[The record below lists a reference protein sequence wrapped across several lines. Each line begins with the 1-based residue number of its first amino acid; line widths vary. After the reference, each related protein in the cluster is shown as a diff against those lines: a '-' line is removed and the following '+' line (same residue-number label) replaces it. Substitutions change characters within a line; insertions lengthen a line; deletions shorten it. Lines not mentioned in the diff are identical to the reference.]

1 MKMLNSKLWLTC
13 PKKWRIHLST
23 WPTETSVKFH
33 ATTLARLA
41 ASPTTMTNLVVGL
54 WTPLCR
60 QKLVPVASVPNAC
73 EKRDLLSRR
82 LVNWYSQKLID
93 RQIQYLFTHFKIL
106 VYLRASLISGRGMGQ
121 DWKQK
126 SLPGQLIGSSSWPAE
141 NERPYY
147 KSTSTCDA
155 MKCLTS
161 PISKL
166 RIISL
171 IGSVLFLSLFLT
183 RRSSWQSATSPI
195 SEWTLIS

>member
-1 MKMLNSKLWLTC
+1 MIAPDETTSLTSL
-13 PKKWRIHLST
+13 PYHSNFRRRRSYNGMN
-23 WPTETSVKFH
+23 
-33 ATTLARLA
+33 AR
-41 ASPTTMTNLVVGL
+41 
-54 WTPLCR
+54 
-60 QKLVPVASVPNAC
+60 

-106 VYLRASLISGRGMGQ
+106 VYLRPSLISGRGMGQ

-195 SEWTLIS
+195 SEWTLTS